1 MPRDVQ
7 SLRIGAAAVSVINVD
22 HIPATLKE
30 WIDLTDS
37 ERTPSVAALFEQQ
50 LSVCVQCIYVRLP
63 GLSVLVDVGAAEP
76 KNSAGQARGYRPPP
90 GILASLAAQGVRP
103 DDVEHVVITH
113 GHGDHYNGATIERD
127 GRLEPAFPNARYYL
141 GRADWE
147 QERRQEALRDPASLD
162 SRTLGV
168 LHRGG
173 RLELVEENRE
183 LGSGVSILAA
193 PGESPGHQIVRV
205 HSEGQTLYCVG
216 DLFHHPIEVEHRSW
230 MVRWADAESN
240 LRSRH
245 ALIEAALAEKAL
257 LVATHIPGVG
267 RLERSA
273 SGLAWIPTET
283 SDSH

>member
-1 MPRDVQ
+1 MSRDVQ
-7 SLRIGAAAVSVINVD
+7 TLRVGAAAVSVINVD
-22 HIPATLKE
+22 DIPATLAE
-30 WIDLTDS
+30 WIDLPDS
-37 ERTPSVAALFEQQ
+37 ARTPEVAALFEQPF
-50 LSVCVQCIYVRLP
+50 SVGVQCIYVRLP

-76 KNSAGQARGYRPPP
+76 KNAADRAPGYRPPP

-113 GHGDHYNGATIERD
+113 GHGDHYNGATIER
-127 GRLEPAFPNARYYL
+127 GGCLEPVFPNARYYL

-147 QERRQEALRDPASLD
+147 HERRREALRDPASLD

-168 LHRGG
+168 LQQAG
-173 RLELVEENRE
+173 RLVLVEGNRE
-183 LGSGVSILAA
+183 LGSGISILAA

-205 HSEGQTLYCVG
+205 RSEGQTLYCLG
-216 DLFHHPIEVEHRSW
+216 DLFHHPIEVEHLPW

-240 LRSRH
+240 LHSRQ
-245 ALIEAALAEKAL
+245 ALAEAALAEQAL

-273 SGLAWIPTET
+273 SGLAWVPWEA
-283 SDSH
+283 S